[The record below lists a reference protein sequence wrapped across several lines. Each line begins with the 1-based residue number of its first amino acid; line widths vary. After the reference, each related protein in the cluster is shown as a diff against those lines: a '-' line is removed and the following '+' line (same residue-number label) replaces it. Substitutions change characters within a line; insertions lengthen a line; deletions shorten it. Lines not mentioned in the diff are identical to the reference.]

1 MINLILR
8 SLVALLTF
16 FVFSNIA
23 LAQFVWVDDKGVK
36 QFSDQPPPP
45 SVPKSK
51 ILKFGGKSLDS
62 QEPSTDADS
71 DTQKKEKA
79 PESITDREIAYKKR
93 REEMATKQKK
103 ADDEARAAATKS
115 DSCRRMREYKQNL
128 DSGQRI
134 AETDANGNRIILD
147 DKMRAEELNKVNQN
161 LTDCAN

>member
-1 MINLILR
+1 MKNLILR
-8 SLVALLTF
+8 SLVTMLTLF
-16 FVFSNIA
+16 IFSNIA

-51 ILKFGGKSLDS
+51 ILKFGGKSMDS
-62 QEPSTDADS
+62 QETSTDAGS
-71 DTQKKEKA
+71 DTPKKEKA
-79 PESITDREIAYKKR
+79 QESISDKEIAYKKR

-103 ADDEARAAATKS
+103 ADEEAKASAAKS

-134 AETDANGNRIILD
+134 AETDANGNRTILD
-147 DKMRAEELNKVNQN
+147 DNKRTEELNRLNQD